1 MPDNNRKA
9 LTDNSLQSFTDSGI
23 IPQVD
28 EMVGDMANILE
39 DSERNE
45 FMERLAGVSDT
56 LQSQDFP
63 PEELKKVLDYF
74 IRQYN
79 KGEIILL
86 KE

>member
-9 LTDNSLQSFTDSGI
+9 LTDNSLQSFTNIGS

-28 EMVGDMANILE
+28 EIVEDMTNILE
-39 DSERNE
+39 DAERNE
-45 FMERLAGVSDT
+45 FMERLAAVSDT

-63 PEELKKVLDYF
+63 AEELKKVLDYF

-86 KE
+86 KK